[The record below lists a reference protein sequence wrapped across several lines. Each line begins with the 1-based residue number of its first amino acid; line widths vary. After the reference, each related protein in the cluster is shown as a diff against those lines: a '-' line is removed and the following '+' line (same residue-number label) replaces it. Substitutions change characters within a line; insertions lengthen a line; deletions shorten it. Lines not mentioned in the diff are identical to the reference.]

1 MTEAE
6 LQANVM
12 EAITTLGLLGFHV
25 FDSRRSNPGF
35 PDVVAVGRNGVL
47 YRELKT
53 ETGRVTRMQQYW
65 LDTLRAAGQDVD
77 VWRPA
82 DWPDRITR
90 ELRALC
96 AVQIPKPVPTQ
107 AELRRKLAGR
117 GRK

>member
-12 EAITTLGLLGFHV
+12 QLIERLGLVGFHV

-35 PDVVAVGRNGVL
+35 PDVVAVGARGVL

-53 ETGRVTRMQQYW
+53 ATGRVSKMQRYW
-65 LDTLRAAGQDVD
+65 LDTLSAAGQDAG
-77 VWRPA
+77 VWRPE

-90 ELRALC
+90 ELRAL
-96 AVQIPKPVPTQ
+96 ARVRVQRPLPTQ
-107 AELRRKLAGR
+107 AELRKKLSAR
-117 GRK
+117 GGK

>member
-1 MTEAE
+1 MTEKQLQE
-6 LQANVM
+6 LVM
-12 EAITTLGLLGFHV
+12 QTMKAMGLLGFHV

-53 ETGRVTRMQQYW
+53 ATGKVTPMQRYW
-65 LDTLRAAGQDVD
+65 LDTLRAAGQDAD
-77 VWRPA
+77 VWRPC

-96 AVQIPKPVPTQ
+96 AVTIQRPAPTQ
-107 AELRRKLAGR
+107 AELRRKLASH